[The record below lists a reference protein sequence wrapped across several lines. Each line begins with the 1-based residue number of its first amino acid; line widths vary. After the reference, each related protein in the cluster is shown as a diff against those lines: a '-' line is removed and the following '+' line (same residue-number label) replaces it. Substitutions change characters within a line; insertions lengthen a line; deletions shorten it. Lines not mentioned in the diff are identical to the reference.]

1 MKILVTGAAGFIGM
15 HTVTALVRE
24 GHEVVGLDNL
34 NDYYAVSL
42 KDARLAQLRP
52 LAGFRFEQ
60 IDLAD
65 GAALTALFAR
75 ERFDVVINL
84 AAQAGVRYSLKN
96 PHAYVHSNLIGFTN
110 LLEACRQHPV
120 QHLIY
125 ASTSSVYGHNTS
137 LPFAEVDNT
146 DHPVSFYAATKKA
159 NEAMA
164 HSYAHLYGIPCSGL
178 RFFTVYGPWGRPD
191 MAPWLFTQ
199 AIIAGEPIKVFNHG
213 QLQRDFTYV
222 DDIVDGVVKLI
233 PLAPQP
239 GGDPARADESCA
251 PWRLMNIGNHQPVA
265 LMNFIETLEKA
276 LGKEAVKD
284 YVGMQAGDVPATFA
298 DIDRLH
304 GLTGFAPSTPLDV
317 GLGKFVAWYREY
329 HGLSH

>member
-15 HTVTALVRE
+15 HTVIALE
-24 GHEVVGLDNL
+24 AQGHEVVGTDNL

-42 KDARLAQLRP
+42 KEARLTQLRP

-65 GAALTALFAR
+65 CAAMFALFAR

-96 PHAYVHSNLIGFTN
+96 PHAYVHSNLVGFAN
-110 LLEACRQHPV
+110 LLEACRLHPV

-159 NEAMA
+159 NEGMA
-164 HSYAHLYGIPCSGL
+164 HSYAHLYGVPCTGL

-191 MAPWLFTQ
+191 MAPWLFTR
-199 AIIAGEPIKVFNHG
+199 AILAGEPIKVFNHG

-233 PLAPQP
+233 PMPPQP
-239 GGDPARADESCA
+239 GGDPTRADESAA

-265 LMNFIETLEKA
+265 LMTFIETLEKA

-304 GLTGFAPSTPLDV
+304 ALTGFAPSTPLDV

-329 HGLSH
+329 HRSA